1 MHQTYINIVTK
12 NEYYFLE
19 LKNDVT
25 SVSLNL
31 KRRGSEK
38 DFPLMLIIYMNI
50 KLRII
55 AASIYLF
62 RITNQTLKKISL

>member
-55 AASIYLF
+55 AASIYLS

>member
-31 KRRGSEK
+31 KRRGFEK

-55 AASIYLF
+55 AASIYLS